1 MILNDGDILER
12 IKKGLF
18 SLASPESV
26 QPASYD
32 MMLGEEIRSIDG
44 KLLKNFFTEDSSYV
58 LKPGQFVLAH
68 TIEKI
73 DMPNDLVGIVL
84 GKSSLARK
92 GLQVEMAGFIDPGF
106 VGQITLEIS
115 NLSDKP
121 IELKFAM
128 NVCQIYFMQLT
139 RPAIHP
145 YSADRNHYQYQ
156 TGATTSKSDCFIELP
171 DPENIYIQSM
181 HSKEEFDSILE
192 NAFTGKREEGKKS
205 KRTVRKSG
213 SNEVVVEGMTS
224 IEIDQ
229 LINEIIRK
237 ILGDDDEDRKD

>member
-128 NVCQIYFMQLT
+128 NICQIYFMQLT

-156 TGATTSKSDCFIELP
+156 TGATASKSDCFIELP

-192 NAFTGKREEGKKS
+192 NAFTGKNEEGRKS
-205 KRTVRKSG
+205 KRTVRKNG

-229 LINEIIRK
+229 LINDIIRK